1 MRHPSE
7 RAASSCAHA
16 HRSQLL
22 RVCAAAGETDEVSK
36 FVNKTANAFAPK
48 ASGRKPG
55 SKNPAYPGSV
65 LYTVFEV
72 QAWLSILVGGLLAF
86 NLIWPT
92 EQPDI
97 PRLIGMWSVW
107 MFAVPSLRARDCPKR
122 EKDAL
127 NILFI
132 ALPLLNVALPFVYKS
147 FPAVFSA
154 DVALLAALYI
164 SNGALEGFPDLPET
178 AEEAAAREAAEAG
191 AAEGGDGAAPQ

>member
-1 MRHPSE
+1 MRHPA
-7 RAASSCAHA
+7 RAPSSSPHA
-16 HRSQLL
+16 PLAQLL
-22 RVCAAAGETDEVSK
+22 RVCAAAGEKDEVAK
-36 FVNKTANAFAPK
+36 FVSKTANAFAPK

-86 NLIWPT
+86 NLLWPT
-92 EQPDI
+92 EEPAI

-107 MFAVPSLRARDCPKR
+107 MFAVPSLRARDCSKR

-127 NILFI
+127 NVLFI

-164 SNGALEGFPDLPET
+164 QNGALEGFPDLTET
-178 AEEAAAREAAEAG
+178 EEEIAAREAAA
-191 AAEGGDGAAPQ
+191 AAEGGGDGGAPSA